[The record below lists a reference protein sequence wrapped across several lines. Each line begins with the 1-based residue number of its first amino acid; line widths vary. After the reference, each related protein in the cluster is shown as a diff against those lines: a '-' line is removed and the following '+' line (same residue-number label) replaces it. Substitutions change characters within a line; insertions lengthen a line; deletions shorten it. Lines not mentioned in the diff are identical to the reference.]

1 MNSLDLSKVNVVSP
15 YTVWCSGEDYH
26 FITDNDILY
35 VVNFEKDENI
45 EFGAYWFNLT
55 NIKNKKSPND
65 YKLQL
70 AVICIIEEFF
80 NKNPDILLYICDS
93 ANRQQ
98 AMRSRLFLRWFNSFR
113 EKENFI
119 IRTALLLDDDEEN
132 YIAMIVQRD
141 NPDID
146 SILEYFENE
155 IGMFREN
162 KP

>member
-55 NIKNKKSPND
+55 NIKNKKCTND

-70 AVICIIEEFF
+70 DVICIIEEFL

>member
-15 YTVWCSGEDYH
+15 YTVWCSGEDYN

-98 AMRSRLFLRWFNSFR
+98 TMRSRLFLRWFNSFR

>member
-93 ANRQQ
+93 ATRPQ
-98 AMRSRLFLRWFNSFR
+98 AMRSRLFLRWFSSFR